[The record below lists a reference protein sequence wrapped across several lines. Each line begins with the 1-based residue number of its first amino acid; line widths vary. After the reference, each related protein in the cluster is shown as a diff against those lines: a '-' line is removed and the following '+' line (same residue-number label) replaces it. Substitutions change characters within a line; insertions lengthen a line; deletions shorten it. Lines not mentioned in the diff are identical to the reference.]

1 MQLDWIEIAVT
12 ILTTGLF
19 SLIGFVW
26 KFSHKVTQ
34 MEQQLSEL
42 TSRVRKMERDHD
54 KVMDRVYSLA
64 KSRSDFVT
72 RQTYNRDK
80 DIDRYMLDSRS
91 GDTRE

>member
-1 MQLDWIEIAVT
+1 MQVDWIDIAITV
-12 ILTTGLF
+12 LTTGFF

-64 KSRSDFVT
+64 KSRSEFVS

-91 GDTRE
+91 GDKRE

>member
-1 MQLDWIEIAVT
+1 MQVDWIDIAITV
-12 ILTTGLF
+12 LTTGFF

-34 MEQQLSEL
+34 MEQQLNEL

>member
-1 MQLDWIEIAVT
+1 MQVDWIDIAITV
-12 ILTTGLF
+12 LTTGFF

-34 MEQQLSEL
+34 MEQQLNEL

-64 KSRSDFVT
+64 KSRSEFVS
-72 RQTYNRDK
+72 RQSYNRDK

-91 GDTRE
+91 GDKRE